1 MGRVLSRAELSQ
13 VSQAEKA
20 AGRQVVSTNGC
31 FDILHV
37 GHARILK
44 QARDLGQCLFVGVNS
59 DASVRR
65 LKGPERPI
73 NSESD
78 RAELLASLSAVDFV
92 YIFDEDTPV
101 DFLSEVKPNIHV
113 KGADYNAAQLAE
125 TPVVEKFGGRVELL
139 ALVPLK
145 STTALVEKIK
155 TTEACP

>member
-1 MGRVLSRAELSQ
+1 MGRILHQSELAQAAE
-13 VSQAEKA
+13 A
-20 AGRQVVSTNGC
+20 AKTQNKKVVSTNGC

-44 QARDLGQCLFVGVNS
+44 QARELGDCLFVGLNS
-59 DASVRR
+59 DASVKR
-65 LKGPERPI
+65 LKGSERPI
-73 NSESD
+73 NNEAD

-101 DFLSEVKPNIHV
+101 DFLKAVKPNIHV
-113 KGADYNAAQLAE
+113 KGADYSAADLAE
-125 TPVVEKFGGRVELL
+125 TPVVESFGGVVKLL

-155 TTEACP
+155 TSECK